1 MEVMRTNFRELWHEP
16 TKIGQRNF
24 HEPDTKSTEVR
35 HQIPWAWTPTE
46 VTEFH
51 ANFREPSSTDES

>member
-1 MEVMRTNFRELWHEP
+1 MSQT
-16 TKIGQRNF
+16 Q
-24 HEPDTKSTEVR
+24 KSTEVR
-35 HQIPWAWTPTE
+35 HQIPWAWTPTK